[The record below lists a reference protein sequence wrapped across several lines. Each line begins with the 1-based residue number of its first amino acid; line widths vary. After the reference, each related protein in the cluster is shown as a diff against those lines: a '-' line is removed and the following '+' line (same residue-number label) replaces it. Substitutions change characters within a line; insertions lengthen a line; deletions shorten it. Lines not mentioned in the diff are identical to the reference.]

1 MLNIEA
7 ITFCMTKKTKL
18 ENLSNIHGIGNHS
31 FLILKK
37 KIGVNCRLKNIFIKE
52 LHLTNSKQ
60 LLFKVK
66 TEKKLK
72 MDTKESINYLKK
84 LKSFKGI
91 RHKLGYPCRGQRTH
105 TNAKTAKKLKNK
117 F

>member
-1 MLNIEA
+1 MR
-7 ITFCMTKKTKL
+7 KKV
-18 ENLSNIHGIGNHS
+18 GI
-31 FLILKK
+31 
-37 KIGVNCRLKNIFIKE
+37 NCRLKKLFVKE
-52 LHLTNSKQ
+52 THLNKSKK
-60 LLFKVK
+60 LILAIK

-72 MDTKESINYLKK
+72 VETKESINYLKK

-105 TNAKTAKKLKNK
+105 TNAKTAKKIKNK

>member
-1 MLNIEA
+1 MLNIEE
-7 ITFCMTKKTKL
+7 INLFMNKKPKL
-18 ENLSNIHGIGNHS
+18 ENLLKIHGINDSS

-37 KIGVNCRLKNIFIKE
+37 KVGINCRLKKLFVKE
-52 LHLTNSKQ
+52 TQLNKSKKLILTI
-60 LLFKVK
+60 K

-72 MDTKESINYLKK
+72 METKESINYLKK

-105 TNAKTAKKLKNK
+105 TNAKTVKKVKNK